1 MNFLKKH
8 KSILIVSIFDGVLL
22 IYLVALLLGLFKVV
36 GTPDEWK
43 IYNYH
48 QYTIDN
54 TVIDDES
61 SIDSENRFVYRS
73 TGKLDNEE
81 IITFYSNKNL
91 SNSLGTYNPYSY
103 IFGTEDLEL
112 YINFYTPIS
121 DIVRFTDIY
130 VCNIDGQ
137 EVKRLEKSDYNV
149 AKSNQGYTL
158 KYVTGSA
165 KYIYSVSLTYL
176 VRKCL

>member
-22 IYLVALLLGLFKVV
+22 IYLVTLLLGLFKVV

-48 QYTIDN
+48 QYSITN
-54 TVIDDES
+54 EVINDES
-61 SIDSENRFVYRS
+61 SLDSENRFVYQS
-73 TGKLDNEE
+73 TDDLGNERT
-81 IITFYSNKNL
+81 ITFYSNKNEN
-91 SNSLGTYNPYSY
+91 NSLGTYDPHSY

-121 DIVRFTDIY
+121 DIVRFNEICMCD
-130 VCNIDGQ
+130 IDGQ
-137 EVKRLEKSDYNV
+137 NIKRLEKSDYNV
-149 AKSNQGYTL
+149 AKSSQGYTL
-158 KYVTGSA
+158 KYVSGSA
-165 KYIYSVSLTYL
+165 KYVYSVSLTYL
-176 VRKCL
+176 VKKN